1 LASCGTWNSKVF
13 NKETGMPTLA
23 ELMASLGA
31 VQAAGMG
38 QTGALLTQT
47 AEQERR
53 DIEQA
58 YIDLE
63 RQQRE
68 KEEAARKREKKRG
81 RFRLAGKVLGTL
93 LGGGTPL
100 GTAIGAGIGSAL
112 GQTAAGRDRLGTV
125 SAPLAKG
132 MFFKTGRE
140 KLTSNVEDI
149 NSMLASAEEQYG
161 EAVWSSALLDAL
173 SGYALGKT
181 DILPGA
187 KALMKGDIGLKEF
200 GKVLS
205 GRYAGSLSPDADT
218 LMPKVYDFQMSP
230 LYSPETMSANI
241 YDQIIGKAGRAE
253 SRRIMNEISLGLG
266 SDIRGQ
272 FLGR

>member
-1 LASCGTWNSKVF
+1 
-13 NKETGMPTLA
+13 MPTLA

-81 RFRLAGKVLGTL
+81 RGRLLGTVVGTI
-93 LGGGTPL
+93 LGGGTPI
-100 GTAIGAGIGSAL
+100 GTAIGAGLGSLVGQAATGREKL
-112 GQTAAGRDRLGTV
+112 GAV

-132 MFFKTGRE
+132 LFFKTGRE

-149 NSMLASAEEQYG
+149 NSMLASAEERYG
-161 EAVWSSALLDAL
+161 EAVWSSALIDAL
-173 SGYALGKT
+173 SGYGM
-181 DILPGA
+181 A
-187 KALMKGDIGLKEF
+187 KAGSGLTDLAGAVKETGLGAIPEYAKSFIPGVSPFKPSAEALLSASEYAKSLGGDQGFESADVGGLGF
-200 GKVLS
+200 LG
-205 GRYAGSLSPDADT
+205 GRRVS
-218 LMPKVYDFQMSP
+218 SP
-230 LYSPETMSANI
+230 LSQMA
-241 YDQIIGKAGRAE
+241 AGFIP
-253 SRRIMNEISLGLG
+253 RRYKLDPFG
-266 SDIRGQ
+266 RGQ
-272 FLGR
+272 GQAIYPLLEVTG